1 MGMGKT
7 GLMLLV
13 AGLLIM
19 AAGFGIYFTQD
30 AAAGIG
36 VTVVGIVVLIA
47 SLLNCDGTKT
57 ARKIPIRTGEPPVGS
72 QFLCPK
78 CRAIVSVDDGSCP
91 SCGKEFVDDAFQC
104 PKCRSMVS
112 MDSEEC
118 PNCNFLF
125 VEKEYGVCPNC
136 KEHIDV
142 NAKECPYCGEKIW
155 SALRPPMKLLAC
167 QSCRAPVKDT
177 DEECPKCGFKIE

>member
-7 GLMLLV
+7 GLMLFV
-13 AGLLIM
+13 AGLLVM
-19 AAGFGIYFTQD
+19 AIGFGIYFMHD
-30 AAAGIG
+30 ATVGIG
-36 VTVVGIVVLIA
+36 ATVAGIVVLIA
-47 SLLNCDGTKT
+47 AMLMNDGGVQRKAP
-57 ARKIPIRTGEPPVGS
+57 ARVGEPPVGS

-78 CRAIVSVDDGSCP
+78 CRAIVSIDDSACP

-112 MDSEEC
+112 IESEEC

-125 VEKEYGVCPNC
+125 IEKEYGVCPNC

-142 NAKECPYCGEKIW
+142 SAKECPYCGEKIW
-155 SALRPPMKLLAC
+155 SALRPPMKFLAC
-167 QSCRAPVKDT
+167 QSCRAAVKDT
-177 DEECPKCGFKIE
+177 DDECPKCGFKIE

>member
-1 MGMGKT
+1 MGKT
-7 GLMLLV
+7 GPMLFIVGLLV
-13 AGLLIM
+13 TV
-19 AAGFGIYFTQD
+19 AGFAIYFMMD
-30 AAAGIG
+30 A
-36 VTVVGIVVLIA
+36 TVGIVITVLGIVLVI
-47 SLLNCDGTKT
+47 SSMLSCGDPRT
-57 ARKIPIRTGEPPVGS
+57 ARKIPVRSGEPPVGS

-78 CRAIVSVDDGSCP
+78 CRAIVSIDDSACP
-91 SCGKEFVDDAFQC
+91 SCGKGFVDDAFQC
-104 PKCRSMVS
+104 PKCKAMVS

-118 PNCNFLF
+118 PQCNFLF

-142 NAKECPYCGEKIW
+142 NAKECPFCGEKIW
-155 SALRPPMKLLAC
+155 SALRPPMKFLAC